1 MIRQVQSDL
10 EAELNTKYPGRKV
23 WAEGGA
29 IVIHIPMAF
38 KKRGGRKEIISPGS
52 PWGLPEGAYATEP
65 PNPQPQR
72 PLVVA
77 LAKAHR
83 WQKMVEDGEVSSIKE
98 LARRNRV
105 NPSYIARILRLATLA
120 PDIVEAIVDGRE
132 PSGLSLRK
140 LTGNLPLLWDEQ
152 QEQLSFPLG

>member
-1 MIRQVQSDL
+1 MIRQAESDL

-23 WAEGGA
+23 WAEDGA
-29 IVIHIPMAF
+29 IVIRIPMAF
-38 KKRGGRKEIISPGS
+38 KKCGGRKEII
-52 PWGLPEGAYATEP
+52 LPEGVDAAEP
-65 PNPQPQR
+65 PKPQPQR

-77 LAKAHR
+77 LAKAFK
-83 WQKMVEDGEVSSIKE
+83 WQKMMESSQVGSIKE

>member
-1 MIRQVQSDL
+1 MIRQAESDL

-29 IVIHIPMAF
+29 IVIRITMAF
-38 KKRGGRKEIISPGS
+38 KKCGGRKEII
-52 PWGLPEGAYATEP
+52 LPEGVDAAEP
-65 PNPQPQR
+65 PKPQPQR

-77 LAKAHR
+77 LAKAFK
-83 WQKMVEDGEVSSIKE
+83 WQKMMESGEVGSIKE
-98 LARRNRV
+98 LARQNHV
-105 NPSYIARILRLATLA
+105 NPSYVARILRLATLA
-120 PDIVEAIVDGRE
+120 PDIVEAILDGRE

-152 QEQLSFPLG
+152 RKRFGFEGK